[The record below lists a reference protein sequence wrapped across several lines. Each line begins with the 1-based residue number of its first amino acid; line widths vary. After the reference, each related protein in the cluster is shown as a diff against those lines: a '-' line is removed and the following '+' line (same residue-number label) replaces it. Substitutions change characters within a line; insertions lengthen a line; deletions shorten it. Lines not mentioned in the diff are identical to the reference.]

1 VSDTRS
7 RPRRDA
13 TREKREVDF
22 YVRAKTGPGR
32 QDWSGI
38 GVAFKTDNG
47 YSVKLNTLPINMA
60 AWDGVLVLV
69 PPFADGEEPDTRG
82 D

>member
-1 VSDTRS
+1 MLDSTETRS
-7 RPRRDA
+7 RPQR
-13 TREKREVDF
+13 REKREVDF

-38 GVAFKTDNG
+38 GVAFKTENG

-69 PPFADGEEPDTRG
+69 PPFDDAENPED
-82 D
+82 